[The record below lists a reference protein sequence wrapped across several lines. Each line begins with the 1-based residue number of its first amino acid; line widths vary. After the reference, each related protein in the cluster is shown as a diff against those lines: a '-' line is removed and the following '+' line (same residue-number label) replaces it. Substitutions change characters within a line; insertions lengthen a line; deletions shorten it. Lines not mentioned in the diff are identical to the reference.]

1 MRAFLCVGVCLLAPG
16 VAFGGA
22 FKCVENGHTIY
33 SEKACGADSQPVP
46 ERVAGLPHPV
56 SVDGKPHSITL
67 MLNNHG
73 AYTISGT
80 VKDAQVLFQVDTGA
94 SMVTVAQ
101 RIAERAGLGCERRSV
116 YQTANGTVVGCVTS
130 VSEITFGGFR
140 MSNIQVSIVPN
151 MAVDALLGMNALRSF
166 KIEQPQDG
174 IMIISTK

>member
-1 MRAFLCVGVCLLAPG
+1 MRTFLCVFICLSAPG
-16 VAFGGA
+16 LAFGGA

-33 SEKACGADSQPVP
+33 SEKPCGTDSQPVP
-46 ERVAGLPHPV
+46 ERVAGLAHPV
-56 SVDGKPHSITL
+56 SVDGKSRSITL
-67 MLNNHG
+67 MLNNRG

-80 VKDAQVLFQVDTGA
+80 VKDTPVLFQVDTGA
-94 SMVTVAQ
+94 SMVTVAK
-101 RIAERAGLGCERRSV
+101 RIADRAGLGCERQSAF
-116 YQTANGTVVGCVTS
+116 QTANGAVFGCVTS